1 MNPLAVLHEIGAVLT
16 IVGAALA
23 ACAGIGRLLGDPL
36 VSLTALCGSA
46 ALSLLLGGGL
56 RLTTRRAP
64 DLTIR
69 DGIGVVTFSWA
80 AIGIVGALPYIWS
93 GVIPDL
99 AGAVFETIS
108 GFTTTG
114 ASVIPV
120 PELVPRGIL
129 LWRATTHFLGGM
141 GVLLLCIAILP
152 ALGAGG
158 MQLYR
163 AEVTGPFKDRITPR
177 LADTARLLW
186 WIYVALCAA
195 ETVMLRL
202 GGMGWFDAVCHSFAT
217 LATGGFSTRT
227 ESIAAYH
234 SLYIEGVV
242 VFFMFVGACNF
253 VLHHRLL
260 RRGEV
265 GGYARDTEFRFFAGF
280 LAFVVAAITL
290 NLCLSGGVP
299 AGRALRESLFSVT
312 SLMSTTGFCT
322 ADFDRW
328 TPFAKVLLV
337 LSMVVGGCVGST
349 SGGIKQLRIVVTMKA
364 LLRRVQQF
372 YQPQAVISVKVNGE
386 SMPDRSVTAMVAF
399 VALYVM
405 LLVVAS
411 AIMTLFTP
419 DMMTAVTS
427 VVATV
432 GGVGPGLGAVGPVQN
447 YAFLPT
453 AGKGVLIL
461 CMLFGRL
468 EIFTLLAL
476 ATPRFWRR

>member
-1 MNPLAVLHEIGAVLT
+1 
-16 IVGAALA
+16 
-23 ACAGIGRLLGDPL
+23 
-36 VSLTALCGSA
+36 
-46 ALSLLLGGGL
+46 
-56 RLTTRRAP
+56 
-64 DLTIR
+64 
-69 DGIGVVTFSWA
+69 
-80 AIGIVGALPYIWS
+80 
-93 GVIPDL
+93 
-99 AGAVFETIS
+99 
-108 GFTTTG
+108 
-114 ASVIPV
+114 
-120 PELVPRGIL
+120 
-129 LWRATTHFLGGM
+129 
-141 GVLLLCIAILP
+141 
-152 ALGAGG
+152 
-158 MQLYR
+158 
-163 AEVTGPFKDRITPR
+163 
-177 LADTARLLW
+177 
-186 WIYVALCAA
+186 
-195 ETVMLRL
+195 MLRL